1 MTSVVK
7 LFDPSIQ
14 KHVEWLYLVHQT
26 AKNLGDVRLEKVC
39 NINPFGLTIKVMDIP
54 DKRVGGVFAYND
66 VLDPTVNNLTVNTTT
81 GPGGGSLVRKYV

>member
-54 DKRVGGVFAYND
+54 EIQFL
-66 VLDPTVNNLTVNTTT
+66 LDA
-81 GPGGGSLVRKYV
+81 KYTDAIFEKKAHIL